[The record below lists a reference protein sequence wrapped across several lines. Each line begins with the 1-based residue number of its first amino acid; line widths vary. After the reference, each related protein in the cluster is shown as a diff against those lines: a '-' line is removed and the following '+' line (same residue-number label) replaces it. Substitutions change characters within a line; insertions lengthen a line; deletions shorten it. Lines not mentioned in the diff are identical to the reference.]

1 MSLLIKGVQVVDGTG
16 RPPYKADVLIQKNI
30 ISAIGDL
37 KRRPAQKEI
46 DGLGNYLT
54 PGFIDINT
62 DSDHRL
68 TLFTNP
74 SQSDFTSQGV
84 TTAIGGHCGAS
95 LAPLLYGTL
104 ESIRKWA
111 DPTEININWHT
122 VGELLKT
129 LDKLPLGV
137 NFATLVGHSTI
148 RRALVGESNRRLTQ
162 KELAVFQK
170 VLEQSLNEG
179 AHGLSS
185 GLGYVHGRAAS
196 DRELRALVKVV
207 ANLGGVYTT
216 HLRNETDELLESV
229 KETVRVAKSTGAK
242 TIISHLRPLKGF
254 EDQFD
259 EALKLLEKGSA
270 SASVHFDISPYATS
284 IQTIYTLL
292 PISLQK
298 GNLETMLEEIKDK
311 KITNLIKKE
320 WQGLNFEGIK
330 IVGAPHHP
338 YLIGRTIE
346 DADDLIN
353 LMIATDLRA
362 TVLNPNING
371 DLLLNALTQS
381 QAFIASDS
389 SSPPMGTALKY
400 EMATNTFPKYLE
412 ITVKD
417 GQMPIE
423 QAIKKI
429 TLDPASYF
437 GVKYRGVIK
446 EKNIADLA
454 IIGKSD
460 YQVRQTILGG
470 KVVGEE
476 TTKGEV
482 LRHRK

>member
-1 MSLLIKGVQVVDGTG
+1 MSLLIKEVQVVDGTG

-37 KRRPAQKEI
+37 KRRRARKEI

-62 DSDHRL
+62 DSDHHL

-74 SQSDFTSQGV
+74 SQSDFTNQGV
-84 TTAIGGHCGAS
+84 TTIIGGHCGAS

-104 ESIRKWA
+104 ESIRKWV
-111 DPTEININWHT
+111 DPTEINVNWHT

-170 VLEQSLNEG
+170 ILEQSLDEG
-179 AHGLSS
+179 AYGLSS
-185 GLGYVHGRAAS
+185 GLGYVHGRSAS
-196 DRELRALVKVV
+196 DREIRALVKVV
-207 ANLGGVYTT
+207 ADVGGVYTT

-229 KETVRVAKSTGAK
+229 KETLRVAKSTGAK

-270 SASVHFDISPYATS
+270 SASTHFDISPYATS
-284 IQTIYTLL
+284 IQAIYTLL

-311 KITNLIKKE
+311 KMTSLIKKE
-320 WQGLNFEGIK
+320 WQGLNFERIK
-330 IVGAPHHP
+330 IVGASHHP

-353 LMIATDLRA
+353 LMIATGLQA
-362 TVLNPNING
+362 TVLNPNINEES
-371 DLLLNALTQS
+371 LLSALTQS
-381 QAFIASDS
+381 RAFIASSS
-389 SSPPMGTALKY
+389 SSPSTGTVLKY
-400 EMATNTFPKYLE
+400 EGDTNTFPKYLE

-460 YQVRQTILGG
+460 YEVRSTILGG

-476 TTKGEV
+476 EARGEV
-482 LRHRK
+482 LRRKR